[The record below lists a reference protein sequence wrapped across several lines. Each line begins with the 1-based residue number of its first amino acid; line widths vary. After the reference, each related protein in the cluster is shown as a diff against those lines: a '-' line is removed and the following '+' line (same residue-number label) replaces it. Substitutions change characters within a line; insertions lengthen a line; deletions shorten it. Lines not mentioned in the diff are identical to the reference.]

1 MFNVKV
7 NVKPVVKFAL
17 KKIFQTDN
25 QNALIFNDIQF
36 KLWTLK
42 KIQLSDSGINY
53 FDLKMLKLLLLLLSS
68 ILSPKTDHMFCNYIC

>member
-36 KLWTLK
+36 KL
-42 KIQLSDSGINY
+42 
-53 FDLKMLKLLLLLLSS
+53 
-68 ILSPKTDHMFCNYIC
+68 